1 MIKYD
6 RPLDFLNAQKGNKV
20 LVKIKGEEKDK
31 VGALISFDIHINLL
45 IYKDDGSIEFIKG
58 DNVISIS

>member
-1 MIKYD
+1 MINYE
-6 RPLDFLNAQKGNKV
+6 RPLDFLNSQKGNKV
-20 LVKIKGEEKDK
+20 VVKIKGQEKDE